1 MGIKEKKS
9 DISEVVKN
17 NLCYSCGACGISCPV
32 EAISFN
38 VTNVGRIHPYIDYGA
53 CTKCGVCYDICP
65 SVDVTSQVFS
75 DIDKFDDPFQGNV
88 LEAFIGKST
97 NEKVYKNSQSGGLVT
112 QTLIYL
118 FENKLISYALVVRMD
133 YGNPPMPSYF
143 FANSIEDFFVSQKSI
158 YTPIN
163 LLSALKEIDKLNG
176 DIAIVGLPCHL
187 EGIESL
193 LKYENK
199 KYSKIKY
206 KLGLICDGVLSYS
219 VNDYFLEKTN
229 RENEK
234 KIIYRNKNNPNYID
248 AKVTVISTDG
258 KEWHFEA
265 SERRLLKEY
274 VTPPRC
280 MLCFNKMNIFGDV
293 VYGDSWGIKTADMER
308 GESIVII
315 RTKIG
320 DSVIKGMIN
329 SKMVELRRVDFK
341 EIYDGQ
347 EIDLRKIRTK
357 SAIESYKNLNFS
369 IPHFYNKIETYFKIL
384 PPKNNLNTT
393 AQIKEYLEL
402 ENERK
407 EEVAKYLTSKIKTY
421 KYKRKVK
428 SLIKKILLASPLGRL
443 LFSLCRRR

>member
-1 MGIKEKKS
+1 MVDRTL
-9 DISEVVKN
+9 DISEVVRN
-17 NLCYSCGACGISCPV
+17 NLCYSCGVCDTSCHV
-32 EAISFN
+32 NAISFQI
-38 VTNVGRIHPYIDYGA
+38 TNIGRLHPVIDYNT
-53 CTKCGVCYDICP
+53 CTNCGECYKVCPAIDVKDI
-65 SVDVTSQVFS
+65 
-75 DIDKFDDPFQGNV
+75 IYEKLARLNDPFLGNV
-88 LEAFIGKST
+88 LTCYLGKSI
-97 NEKVYKNSQSGGLVT
+97 NEQVYKNSQSGGLVT

-133 YGNPPMPSYF
+133 YRNPPMPSYF
-143 FANSIEDFFVSQKSI
+143 FASSVEELFMSQKSI

-229 RENEK
+229 KENDK
-234 KIIYRNKNNPNYID
+234 KIIYRNKNNPNYTD
-248 AKVTVISTDG
+248 AEVTVISTDG
-258 KEWHFEA
+258 REWHFEA

-280 MLCFNKMNIFGDV
+280 MLCFNKMNIFADV
-293 VYGDSWGIKTADMER
+293 VYGDPWGIKTADMER

-315 RTKIG
+315 RTKTG
-320 DSVIKGMIN
+320 DSFIKGMIN
-329 SKMVELRRVDFK
+329 SKMVELRRVNFK

-347 EIDLRKIRTK
+347 GMDLRKIKTK
-357 SAIESYKNLNFS
+357 SAIESCKSLKFS
-369 IPHFYNKIETYFKIL
+369 IPQFYNKIETYFKIF
-384 PPKNNLNTT
+384 PPRHNLNTT
-393 AQIKEYLEL
+393 TQIKKYLEL
-402 ENERK
+402 ENEGK
-407 EEVAKYLTSKIKTY
+407 EKVVKYLANKIKTC

-428 SLIKKILLASPLGRL
+428 SLIKKILLASPLGRF